1 MAAPLRP
8 TGVLCLLSR
17 IHNVKV
23 NSRLNVQNFPQHFYS
38 HFSPLAIYK
47 SKAGCVSLTLPNG
60 SSRRGKYVLSRQK
73 STESSTNR
81 THIPEKVGPTQ
92 DGTVVTSSI
101 NGDLNNGRL
110 GHFMQMYEDFVGL
123 TEVKHAQDKVVK
135 AEQQF
140 LQVQEDR
147 RTMQQEITTVQAEVR
162 TLGAELE
169 KTNRTDSKYIDLVK
183 KEHEILLVE
192 KDMTNRIKALDKAE
206 RDFFSL
212 LSAAVRES
220 HEKERAR
227 AEKTKYWSIIGS
239 VIGAIIGIVG
249 STVNNHR
256 RMTQMRAILTESGE
270 STAEYKAMTDKLL
283 QTISQNST
291 SESFHF
297 LQNTESSGVNV
308 QKQGFEPD
316 SFVVSSQLMEK
327 QREEILH
334 SIDKQSA
341 AVISQLDKIH
351 RLVGVQR
358 AQQGETNVVYVGPE
372 IQTMLEST
380 RESLGERMKQN
391 TLASTAAISGVLS
404 IGVLA
409 LVYVIR
415 GSS

>member
-23 NSRLNVQNFPQHFYS
+23 NNHLNVLNFPQHFYS
-38 HFSPLAIYK
+38 HFSPLATYK
-47 SKAGCVSLTLPNG
+47 SKAVCVSLTLPNG
-60 SSRRGKYVLSRQK
+60 SSRREKNVLSKQK
-73 STESSTNR
+73 STDSSTSR
-81 THIPEKVGPTQ
+81 THFPEKVGPTKE
-92 DGTVVTSSI
+92 GTLTPSM

-147 RTMQQEITTVQAEVR
+147 RTMQQELTTVQAEVR

-297 LQNTESSGVNV
+297 IQNTESGDVNT
-308 QKQGFEPD
+308 QKQKFEPD

-341 AVISQLDKIH
+341 VVISQLDEIH

-404 IGVLA
+404 IGILA

>member
-1 MAAPLRP
+1 MRKRRKSILQHLVAVDVP
-8 TGVLCLLSR
+8 TCSKSSCLDVPFCF
-17 IHNVKV
+17 I
-23 NSRLNVQNFPQHFYS
+23 NSPQ
-38 HFSPLAIYK
+38 
-47 SKAGCVSLTLPNG
+47 
-60 SSRRGKYVLSRQK
+60 
-73 STESSTNR
+73 
-81 THIPEKVGPTQ
+81 
-92 DGTVVTSSI
+92 
-101 NGDLNNGRL
+101 
-110 GHFMQMYEDFVGL
+110 
-123 TEVKHAQDKVVK
+123 

-212 LSAAVRES
+212 LSAAVRERK
-220 HEKERAR
+220 ERERAR

-270 STAEYKAMTDKLL
+270 STAEYKAITDKLL

-297 LQNTESSGVNV
+297 IQNTESGDVNT
-308 QKQGFEPD
+308 QKQKFEPD

-341 AVISQLDKIH
+341 VVISQLDEIH

-404 IGVLA
+404 IGILA